1 MELFL
6 VFLVVFLGVLF
17 WREGR
22 KPRRRKHTNVRP
34 INSARRHWGDRNNKG
49 MADPANQ
56 LNAISKVNFEKVQI
70 LNKSEYR
77 VFVELEKVVDSYA
90 GKYRLMAQ
98 TSLGEL
104 LKPRMSSGD
113 WKERKEAFASINSKR
128 LDFAVIDENGLLA
141 LAIEYQGA
149 GHYQEK
155 AFMRDAV
162 KREVLRRAGV
172 PFLEVKKGTKPS
184 ELRSDVE
191 KLLSNKAPW
200 GVPSRR

>member
-1 MELFL
+1 
-6 VFLVVFLGVLF
+6 
-17 WREGR
+17 
-22 KPRRRKHTNVRP
+22 
-34 INSARRHWGDRNNKG
+34 